1 MWMSL
6 KRILKPYERLHV
18 ADLGPVD
25 GVWTTEDDGKAAM
38 LAQRFFP
45 AGPSTPEF
53 QLRSERRRQEV
64 EEWLAEEWED
74 VPIVTQEEVLRKLLE
89 MQALAAPGPD
99 GIMTQC
105 LQASRSVMVPCL
117 IELF

>member
-1 MWMSL
+1 MIGDNTTVRTVHSPLRSGRRRPLLGEAFCARVNWSEMWTSL
-6 KRILKPYERLHV
+6 QQILKPYQRLHIR
-18 ADLGPVD
+18 DLGPVD
-25 GVWTTEDDGKAAM
+25 GVWTIEDNGKVAM

-74 VPIVTQEEVLRKLLE
+74 VPTVTQEEVL
-89 MQALAAPGPD
+89 
-99 GIMTQC
+99 
-105 LQASRSVMVPCL
+105 
-117 IELF
+117 